1 MEADAK
7 AKVAKLKEMEADH
20 NYSQRGRKALLVAS
34 LFLNLTFIVTIYAI
48 LLNQYRLALALQ
60 LRYNRRS
67 NLVLHWRNYGKDC
80 YIKRSR

>member
-1 MEADAK
+1 MEANAK

-48 LLNQYRLALALQ
+48 LQNQM
-60 LRYNRRS
+60 
-67 NLVLHWRNYGKDC
+67 
-80 YIKRSR
+80 

>member
-20 NYSQRGRKALLVAS
+20 NYSQRGRKVLLVAS

-48 LLNQYRLALALQ
+48 LQNQM
-60 LRYNRRS
+60 
-67 NLVLHWRNYGKDC
+67 
-80 YIKRSR
+80 

>member
-1 MEADAK
+1 MSKTTKTTKKSSAARTAKKAAMEADAK

-48 LLNQYRLALALQ
+48 LQNQM
-60 LRYNRRS
+60 
-67 NLVLHWRNYGKDC
+67 
-80 YIKRSR
+80 

>member
-1 MEADAK
+1 MSKTTKTTKKSSAAKATKKAAMEADAK

-48 LLNQYRLALALQ
+48 LQNQM
-60 LRYNRRS
+60 
-67 NLVLHWRNYGKDC
+67 
-80 YIKRSR
+80 

>member
-1 MEADAK
+1 MSKTTKITKKSSAAKTTKKAAMEADAK

-48 LLNQYRLALALQ
+48 LQNQM
-60 LRYNRRS
+60 
-67 NLVLHWRNYGKDC
+67 
-80 YIKRSR
+80 